1 MGYFLTQ
8 FGLNLFLVFD
18 CLFTVN
24 WKWTFLN
31 SGVLFVMFC
40 KGCVCVISDCE
51 SMAYFFISEKVIQ

>member
-8 FGLNLFLVFD
+8 FGLNLVLVFD

-31 SGVLFVMFC
+31 GGVLFCDVL
-40 KGCVCVISDCE
+40 
-51 SMAYFFISEKVIQ
+51 